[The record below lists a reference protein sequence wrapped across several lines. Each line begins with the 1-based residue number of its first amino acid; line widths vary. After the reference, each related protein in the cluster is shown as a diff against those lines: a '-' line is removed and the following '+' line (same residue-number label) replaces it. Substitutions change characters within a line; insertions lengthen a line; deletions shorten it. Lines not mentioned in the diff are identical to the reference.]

1 MNYKCGADR
10 TYPVLPII
18 LPMLLLIAQCLY
30 DLKTGEKVPFDTLIE
45 RIVDSKA
52 RVVYL
57 GEVHTSREIHDFQ
70 MRVIRAL
77 YERDSNLTIAYEMF
91 QQPAQ
96 EYLDEYVEGKIHEV
110 VMLYKARWH
119 ETWKYDIGLYR
130 QTWTFAKEK
139 GIPMLATNVPD
150 NFRKRA
156 KRMSYERMRKTP
168 YLPPDLQEPDSAYIE
183 QFKRM
188 MGGHAHFDQK
198 TLNTFLKAMIVWDEG
213 MAYAIA
219 RYLKR
224 EPHRRVVM
232 LVGSGHVYNRLGIP
246 NRVERMTGDRGIVVI
261 PINNL
266 KEDLGKGDFGV
277 CW

>member
-1 MNYKCGADR
+1 M
-10 TYPVLPII
+10 
-18 LPMLLLIAQCLY
+18 MLALISQCLY
-30 DLKTGEKVPFDTLIE
+30 DLKTGERVPFDTLIN
-45 RIVDSKA
+45 RIVDMKA

-57 GEVHTSREIHDFQ
+57 GEVHTSKEIHDFQ
-70 MRVIRAL
+70 LKVIEAL
-77 YERDSNLTIAYEMF
+77 YERDSSIAVAYEMF

-96 EYLDEYVEGKIHEV
+96 EYLDAYVQGKIHEV

-130 QTWTFAKEK
+130 GTWLFAREK
-139 GIPMLATNVPD
+139 KVPMLAINVPD

-156 KRMSYERMRKTP
+156 KKMSYKRMRKTP
-168 YLPPDLQEPDSAYIE
+168 FLPPDLQEPDSAYVN

-188 MGGHAHFDQK
+188 MGEHAHFDDK
-198 TLNTFLKAMIVWDEG
+198 TLQTFLKAMVVWDEG
-213 MAYAIA
+213 MAYAISK
-219 RYLKR
+219 YMKR
-224 EPHRRVVM
+224 HPKRKVIV

-246 NRVERMTGDRGIVVI
+246 NRVERMTGERGIVII

-266 KEDLGKGDFGV
+266 KEDTGKGDFGL